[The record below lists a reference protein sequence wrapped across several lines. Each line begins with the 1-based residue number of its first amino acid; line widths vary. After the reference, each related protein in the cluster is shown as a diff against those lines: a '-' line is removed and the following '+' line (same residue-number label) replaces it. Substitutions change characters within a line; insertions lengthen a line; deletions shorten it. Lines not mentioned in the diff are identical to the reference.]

1 MATKLSKVILLAILL
16 LFSTVH
22 ANENTKHDI
31 VTDIPAAD
39 ESKIPDVGVSEDGAL
54 VITIYVPVLRDPSSR
69 AEKTITA
76 DVIDVKTIQKT
87 NTVDTVEAIKRVS
100 GLNVVQSGPTGQQTS
115 VFMRGTN
122 SNHVLVMINGVP
134 IKDHSTTGGLHDIS
148 NDFLNHATSV
158 EVIKGSHG
166 TLYGPNAVGGV
177 INFKTDP
184 IPENSIIVS
193 AGSFDTKKVTLN
205 VGKYFVD
212 QNTFVNLTV
221 DGAESDGISASA
233 KGTENDGF
241 EAKNFTI
248 NSRTGFGQNGLNEF
262 GIMYS
267 TKENDSELDSGSG
280 DDLDYTANNKFS
292 IFQSDVKIKND
303 LGHSKFV
310 ISKNKYDRTYTNGTE
325 IDTYDSES
333 TTYIGTNTF
342 MFDNFDITPGI
353 EHEDYSGKF
362 DNNGQYY
369 SSEVDKSSHSTGY
382 FVNSNVQVSD
392 RLIVS
397 GGVRHDNSKD
407 FSTYNTYRIGSAYT
421 IVEGLQFKI
430 NNSTAVKTPTLY
442 ELYGSDN
449 YGYSGNPNLKPEEAI
464 TTDIGLSYNDSLTN
478 LDIVYFTTDLDN
490 AMKYQSSTYVND
502 TAKSNR
508 HGVELNMARQLTTNL
523 KTYSATTFT
532 IAEDSDGI
540 ELTRRPKWIN
550 STGLEHTQG
559 QYTNIIELDYVGSHK
574 DIDSTTYATIKKPSV
589 SLTNFHSTYKIDDS
603 NTISLSVKNIFD
615 ESYESPDG
623 YSQPGRNWMI
633 TFKKNF

>member
-1 MATKLSKVILLAILL
+1 
-16 LFSTVH
+16 
-22 ANENTKHDI
+22 
-31 VTDIPAAD
+31 
-39 ESKIPDVGVSEDGAL
+39 
-54 VITIYVPVLRDPSSR
+54 
-69 AEKTITA
+69 
-76 DVIDVKTIQKT
+76 
-87 NTVDTVEAIKRVS
+87 
-100 GLNVVQSGPTGQQTS
+100 
-115 VFMRGTN
+115 
-122 SNHVLVMINGVP
+122 
-134 IKDHSTTGGLHDIS
+134 
-148 NDFLNHATSV
+148 
-158 EVIKGSHG
+158 
-166 TLYGPNAVGGV
+166 
-177 INFKTDP
+177 
-184 IPENSIIVS
+184 
-193 AGSFDTKKVTLN
+193 
-205 VGKYFVD
+205 
-212 QNTFVNLTV
+212 
-221 DGAESDGISASA
+221 
-233 KGTENDGF
+233 
-241 EAKNFTI
+241 
-248 NSRTGFGQNGLNEF
+248 
-262 GIMYS
+262 
-267 TKENDSELDSGSG
+267 
-280 DDLDYTANNKFS
+280 
-292 IFQSDVKIKND
+292 
-303 LGHSKFV
+303 
-310 ISKNKYDRTYTNGTE
+310 
-325 IDTYDSES
+325 
-333 TTYIGTNTF
+333 
-342 MFDNFDITPGI
+342 
-353 EHEDYSGKF
+353 
-362 DNNGQYY
+362 
-369 SSEVDKSSHSTGY
+369 
-382 FVNSNVQVSD
+382 
-392 RLIVS
+392 VS

-464 TTDIGLSYNDSLTN
+464 TTDIGLSYNDSLTS

-532 IAEDSDGI
+532 IAEDSDGN

>member
-1 MATKLSKVILLAILL
+1 MATILSKIILLATLL

-22 ANENTKHDI
+22 ANEKHDV
-31 VTDIPAAD
+31 VTNIPAAD
-39 ESKIPDVGVSEDGAL
+39 ESKIPDVGVSEDGTL

-69 AEKTITA
+69 AEQTITA
-76 DVIDVKTIQKT
+76 DVIDVKKIQKT

-177 INFKTDP
+177 INFKTDS

-212 QNTFVNLTV
+212 QNTFVSLTV
-221 DGAESDGISASA
+221 DGAESNGISASA
-233 KGTENDGF
+233 NGTEDDGF

-310 ISKNKYDRTYTNGTE
+310 ISNNKYDRTYTNGTE

-333 TTYIGTNTF
+333 TTFIGTNTF
-342 MFDNFDITPGI
+342 MFDNFDITPGV
-353 EHEDYSGKF
+353 EHEDFSGKF
-362 DNNGQYY
+362 DNNGSYQ
-369 SSEVDKSSHSTGY
+369 SEVDKSSFTTGY
-382 FVNSNVQVSD
+382 FVNGNLQVTDS
-392 RLIVS
+392 LIIS
-397 GGVRHDNSKD
+397 GGVRHDDPKD

-421 IVEGLQFKI
+421 IAEGLQFKI
-430 NNSTAVKTPTLY
+430 NKSTAVKTPTLY

-449 YGYSGNPNLKPEEAI
+449 FGYSGNPNLKPEEAT

-490 AMKYQSSTYVND
+490 ALKYQSSTYVND

-508 HGVELNMARQLTTNL
+508 HGVELNMARQLTNNL

-532 IAEDSDGI
+532 IAEDSNGT
-540 ELTRRPKWIN
+540 ELTRRPKWTN
-550 STGLEHTQG
+550 STGLEHTHG

-574 DIDSTTYATIKKPSV
+574 DIDSSTYATIKKPSV
-589 SLTNFHSTYKIDDS
+589 SLTNFHSTYKIDD
-603 NTISLSVKNIFD
+603 NKTISLSVKNIFD

-623 YSQPGRNWMI
+623 YSQPGRNWML
-633 TFKKNF
+633 TFKKKF